1 MDAEFSAAELTRISG
16 GKWFN
21 LPEAETLFRLTTDTR
36 QENSGRIFFAL
47 AGERFDAHDFLAQA
61 VDSGCAA
68 LCVSR
73 PEVAGVP
80 EKFPVLLVDDTLKAF
95 QQCAKFH
102 RMRFKNLTVFGVTG
116 SVGKTSVKEMLR
128 AICVAAGDEKS
139 VLCTEGNTN
148 NQIGVVQNLLRLNK
162 NHRYAILEAG
172 TSAPG
177 EIAPLAAMIQP
188 HGAIVNS
195 IAPCHLENL
204 LSLEGVATEKSAL
217 LQAVSPGGV
226 TVCPARCAGAE
237 ILCRSCAGRK
247 HVTFGMD
254 GAGDVNA
261 QWLNGSLDGSS
272 FILTFPGGRSFE
284 VNWHL
289 TGRHNAL
296 NAAGAAALASACG
309 ITPET
314 IVRALPHTRLPGMRM
329 KKTQLNGVTYFNDAY
344 NANPASMRALLTL
357 LDETADKSRLILCL
371 GGMRE
376 LGGRSIAEHTGLLQF
391 VAGKFPGVRLITIGR
406 EFENI
411 PGNGKYFPTSSE
423 AEAYLASI
431 VRPGDLVAA
440 KGSFGNHTELALPEA
455 AR

>member
-16 GKWFN
+16 GKW
-21 LPEAETLFRLTTDTR
+21 LYPPETETRFRLTTDTR

-47 AGERFDAHDFLAQA
+47 TGEKFDAHNFLAQA

-73 PEVAGVP
+73 TGIPGIP

-95 QQCAKFH
+95 QKCAKFH
-102 RMRFKNLTVFGVTG
+102 RERFKNLTVFGVTG

-128 AICVAAGDEKS
+128 AICVAASDENS

-148 NQIGVVQNLLRLNK
+148 NQIGVVQNLLRLNE

-172 TSAPG
+172 TSSPG

-217 LQAVSPGGV
+217 LQALPPGGTAV
-226 TVCPARCAGAE
+226 FPARCAGAE
-237 ILCRSCAGRK
+237 ILRRNCTGRK
-247 HVTFGMD
+247 NVTFGMD
-254 GAGDVNA
+254 DEGDVKA
-261 QWLNGSLDGSS
+261 KWLNGSLDGSS
-272 FILTFPGGRSFE
+272 FILSFPDGRSFE
-284 VNWHL
+284 LNWHL

-296 NAAGAAALASACG
+296 NAAGAAALANACG
-309 ITPET
+309 IAPEM

-329 KKTQLNGVTYFNDAY
+329 KRTQLNGVTYFNDAY
-344 NANPASMRALLTL
+344 NANPASMAAALQML
-357 LDETADKSRLILCL
+357 ANANISGRLVLIL

-376 LGGRSIAEHTGLLQF
+376 LGILSENAHRELLALQKKLLPDAVTVTCGKEF
-391 VAGKFPGVRLITIGR
+391 AGVAGPHFDDSAKAA
-406 EFENI
+406 EFLQKI
-411 PGNGKYFPTSSE
+411 
-423 AEAYLASI
+423 L
-431 VRPGDLVAA
+431 RPGDTVFA
-440 KGSFGNHTELALPEA
+440 KGSRGNAVENVLPPEA
-455 AR
+455 R